1 MNEVRL
7 EPWGSED
14 LSLLRRLLGDPAMTE
29 HLGGP
34 ESEQKIAERQA
45 RYEQPGSRQ
54 YKIVTDDAPNGA
66 GAVGYWEKEWRGA
79 IVWEVG
85 WLVLPEQ
92 QGRGLA
98 SAGMLQLIELMRH
111 DPAEHRFVH
120 AFPSVENVASNAI
133 CRKLG
138 FSLLRALDFEYP
150 HGSGN
155 MLRCNDWRLDLG
167 AGGVQDDPG

>member
-1 MNEVRL
+1 MSEVRL

-14 LSLLRRLLGDPAMTE
+14 LWLMQRLLGDPQMTE

-54 YKIVTDDAPNGA
+54 YKVVIDQPGTAV
-66 GAVGYWEKEWRGA
+66 GAVGYWEKEWRDTT
-79 IVWEVG
+79 VWEVG
-85 WLVLPEQ
+85 WLVLPEH

-98 SAGMLQLIELMRH
+98 SAGMRALLELVRR
-111 DPAEHRFVH
+111 DPIPHRLVH
-120 AFPSVENVASNAI
+120 AFPSVANPPSNAI

-138 FSLLRALDFEYP
+138 FELLDAIDFEYP
-150 HGSGN
+150 PGSGGV
-155 MLRCNDWRLDLG
+155 LRCNDWRLDLDQ
-167 AGGVQDDPG
+167 GGMESDRR